1 MPPTDPTDRP
11 EDASGGREARPDSSQ
26 TAAGSGSGEPEGPGK
41 IDFGAFVSSRV
52 KSSADRLK
60 QGRGDTPGATSA
72 SDRGAERPSRPQSTS
87 RRRIQETELATSR
100 RRPQRYWR
108 DAVPGEENDDP
119 GTAEPA
125 ADGANRRVTIDNQGS
140 GGGGGAAGEWYRR
153 YSAGRSWFGPA
164 LIAAAVVALLLVV
177 FLLTRLGGGG
187 GAEVTPAPTSAPVIQ
202 SSTTTPTEKPVTQ
215 PTVTILPTETPRAG
229 GDNQRR
235 TNPAATGTP
244 GVVGD
249 VSTGCPERC
258 LVRVSDAPQTATLLS
273 DLGARPSFAGNG
285 WKWVVATA
293 GAIAKIEN
301 VDPAIVLVSD
311 NADTLR
317 LYAVSVPSDRDDDA
331 TVRAF
336 GTILDTIDRYRIV
349 ETESVP
355 ARVGPLTDTG
365 YVVNKL
371 TPASSSSQKGRTS
384 DLPILGSTDIGTLT
398 TNVSVDKETTTVTSL
413 QGMGAAEGSAVGSR
427 YYSLTGNQLAADYL
441 YTQLESYG
449 AKVWYED
456 FVTPD
461 GLLLVN
467 IVGEL
472 PGKDD
477 LKMYGILAQMD
488 TTAAIPSVSPGADDN
503 ATGVAATLEI
513 MRILSGY
520 QLNHPV
526 RAIFTN
532 AEDSGLLGSDAW
544 AKRAVEEKTPIEGVF
559 NIDSV
564 GSTRKGET
572 LIVNGDQKSA
582 WMSDLMT
589 RVNDA
594 YGIGQA
600 INALQSSAI
609 VADDNY
615 VRAQGFQSIMIA
627 RELFG
632 ESPFHHTAD
641 DVFENMSIPY
651 TASATQ
657 VVLLSVASLL
667 Q

>member
-11 EDASGGREARPDSSQ
+11 EDASGGRGTRPDSSQ
-26 TAAGSGSGEPEGPGK
+26 TGGDSGSGAPEGSGK

-60 QGRGDTPGATSA
+60 QGRGDTPGATSGSSA
-72 SDRGAERPSRPQSTS
+72 SDPGAEPPSRPQSAS
-87 RRRIQETELATSR
+87 RRRTQEMAPTTSR
-100 RRPQRYWR
+100 SRPQRYWR

-119 GTAEPA
+119 ETATALDEGGSRRSSA
-125 ADGANRRVTIDNQGS
+125 AA
-140 GGGGGAAGEWYRR
+140 GGGGGMAGEWYRR
-153 YSAGRSWFGPA
+153 NGEGRPWFGSA
-164 LIAAAVVALLLVV
+164 LIAAGVLALLLLV
-177 FLLTRLGGGG
+177 FLLTRLGGG

-202 SSTTTPTEKPVTQ
+202 SSTTTPTERSVTQ
-215 PTVTILPTETPRAG
+215 PAVNNPATETPRSG

-249 VSTGCPERC
+249 VSKDCPERC
-258 LVRVSDAPQTATLLS
+258 LMRVTDAPQTSTLLS
-273 DLGARPSFAGNG
+273 ELGARPSFAGNG
-285 WKWVVATA
+285 WQWVVATPE
-293 GAIAKIEN
+293 AIARIEK
-301 VDPAIVLVSD
+301 VDPSIVLVS
-311 NADTLR
+311 NSADTLR
-317 LYAVSVPSDRDDDA
+317 LYAVSVPSDVKEDTA
-331 TVRAF
+331 VSAF

-384 DLPILGSTDIGTLT
+384 DLPILTSIDIGTLT
-398 TNVSVDKETTTVTSL
+398 ANVSVDNETTTVTSL
-413 QGMGAAEGSAVGSR
+413 QGMGAADGSAVGSR

-441 YTQLESYG
+441 YTELESYG

-456 FVTPD
+456 FITPD

-477 LKMYGILAQMD
+477 LKMYGIMAHLD

-513 MRILSGY
+513 MRIFSGY

-544 AKRAVEEKTPIEGVF
+544 AKRAVKEKTPVEGVF

-582 WMSDLMT
+582 WMSDLIT

-594 YGIGQA
+594 YGTGQA

-609 VADDNY
+609 VADDTY
-615 VRAQGFQSIMIA
+615 VRAQGFESIMIA

-632 ESPFHHTAD
+632 ESPFHHTAN
-641 DVFENMSIPY
+641 DVVENMSIPY

>member
-11 EDASGGREARPDSSQ
+11 ADSAGGREARTGSSQ
-26 TAAGSGSGEPEGPGK
+26 TGTGGGSGAPEGSGK

-60 QGRGDTPGATSA
+60 QGSGGRPSKPASTA
-72 SDRGAERPSRPQSTS
+72 SDPASERPSTQQSTS
-87 RRRIQETELATSR
+87 RRRTAPNDPATSR
-100 RRPQRYWR
+100 SRPQRYWR

-125 ADGANRRVTIDNQGS
+125 ADGANRRVTMDNQ
-140 GGGGGAAGEWYRR
+140 GGGGGAAGDWYRR
-153 YSAGRSWFGPA
+153 NSEGRPWFGPA
-164 LIAAAVVALLLVV
+164 LIAAAVVALLLLI

-187 GAEVTPAPTSAPVIQ
+187 GAPATPTSTSAPVIQ
-202 SSTTTPTEKPVTQ
+202 GSTNPPTEKPVTQ
-215 PTVTILPTETPRAG
+215 PAVTILPTETPRTG

-285 WKWVVATA
+285 WKWVVATP

-317 LYAVSVPSDRDDDA
+317 LYAVNVPSDRDDDA
-331 TVRAF
+331 AVRAF
-336 GTILDTIDRYRIV
+336 GVILDKVDRYRIV

-355 ARVGPLTDTG
+355 ARAGPLTDTG
-365 YVVNKL
+365 YIVTKL
-371 TPASSSSQKGRTS
+371 TPGSSAQLKRTS
-384 DLPILGSTDIGTLT
+384 DVPSLTSTDIGTLT
-398 TNVSVDKETTTVTSL
+398 PNVSTDILTTSVRTL
-413 QGMGAAEGSAVGSR
+413 QAMGAANGSTVGSR

-441 YTQLESYG
+441 FTQLESYG

-461 GLLLVN
+461 GFLLVN
-467 IVGEL
+467 VVGEL
-472 PGKDD
+472 PGKDN
-477 LKMYGILAQMD
+477 LKIYGMMAHFD

-513 MRILSGY
+513 MRILSVY

-544 AKRAVEEKTPIEGVF
+544 AKRALKEKTPIEGIF

-564 GSTRKGET
+564 GSTRKGAT
-572 LIVNGDQKSA
+572 LILNGDQKSA
-582 WMSDLMT
+582 WMTDLMS
-589 RVNDA
+589 RVNES
-594 YGIGQA
+594 YGIGQS
-600 INALQSSAI
+600 ISALQSSAI
-609 VADDNY
+609 VADDSY
-615 VRAQGFQSIMIA
+615 VRAQGIESIMIA

-632 ESPFHHTAD
+632 ESPYHHTAND
-641 DVFENMSIPY
+641 LIETVSIPY
-651 TASATQ
+651 TVSATQ
-657 VVLLSVASLL
+657 VVLLSVASLV

>member
-1 MPPTDPTDRP
+1 M
-11 EDASGGREARPDSSQ
+11 
-26 TAAGSGSGEPEGPGK
+26 
-41 IDFGAFVSSRV
+41 
-52 KSSADRLK
+52 
-60 QGRGDTPGATSA
+60 
-72 SDRGAERPSRPQSTS
+72 
-87 RRRIQETELATSR
+87 
-100 RRPQRYWR
+100 
-108 DAVPGEENDDP
+108 
-119 GTAEPA
+119 
-125 ADGANRRVTIDNQGS
+125 DNQ

-202 SSTTTPTEKPVTQ
+202 SSTTTPTERSVTQ
-215 PTVTILPTETPRAG
+215 PAVNNPATETPRSG

-249 VSTGCPERC
+249 VSKDCPERC
-258 LVRVSDAPQTATLLS
+258 LMRVTDAPETSTLLS
-273 DLGARPSFAGNG
+273 ELGARPSFAGNG
-285 WKWVVATA
+285 WQWVVATPE
-293 GAIAKIEN
+293 AIARIEK
-301 VDPAIVLVSD
+301 VDPSIVLVRD

-317 LYAVSVPSDRDDDA
+317 LYAVSVPPDGKDDA
-331 TVRAF
+331 AVSAF

-355 ARVGPLTDTG
+355 ARAGPLTDTG

-384 DLPILGSTDIGTLT
+384 DLPILTGTDIGTLT
-398 TNVSVDKETTTVTSL
+398 ANVSVDNETTTVTSL
-413 QGMGAAEGSAVGSR
+413 QGMGAADGSTAGSR

-461 GLLLVN
+461 GFLLVN

-477 LKMYGILAQMD
+477 LKMYGIMAHMD

-513 MRILSGY
+513 MRIFSGY

-544 AKRAVEEKTPIEGVF
+544 AKRAVKEKTPIEGVF

-582 WMSDLMT
+582 WMSDLIT
-589 RVNDA
+589 RMNDA
-594 YGIGQA
+594 YGTGQA

-609 VADDNY
+609 VADDTY
-615 VRAQGFQSIMIA
+615 VRAQGFESIMIA

-632 ESPFHHTAD
+632 ESPFHHTAN

-657 VVLLSVASLL
+657 VVLLSVASVL